1 MLQWLTNTSLPF
13 MTQFTVFPGLWVTLH
28 DGAHLDETIFPF
40 TSCVCVCV
48 YTCITYVMRTLHR
61 FFPFGDKKQ
70 FLINHNICG

>member
-48 YTCITYVMRTLHR
+48 CILVLLML
-61 FFPFGDKKQ
+61 
-70 FLINHNICG
+70 